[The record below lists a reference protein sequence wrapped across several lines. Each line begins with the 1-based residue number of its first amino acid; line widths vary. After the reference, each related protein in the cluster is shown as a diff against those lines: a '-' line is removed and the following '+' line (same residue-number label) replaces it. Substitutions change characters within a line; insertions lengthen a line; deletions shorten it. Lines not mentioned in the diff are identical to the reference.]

1 MPHLIVTPEA
11 AQGMARC
18 RRYLLARSAQAA
30 KRADRVIAAALTKL
44 AITPELGRLY
54 EKDRSLRELLI
65 PFGKGAYLA
74 LYRHE
79 AEADVVRILA
89 FRHGREAQY
98 HP

>member
-1 MPHLIVTPEA
+1 MSHLIVTPEA

-18 RRYLLARSAQAA
+18 RRYLMVRSAQAA
-30 KRADRVIAAALTKL
+30 KRADRTIAAALAELT
-44 AITPELGRLY
+44 ITPKLGRLY

-74 LYRHE
+74 LYRYE
-79 AEADVVRILA
+79 PQADVVRILA

-98 HP
+98 RP